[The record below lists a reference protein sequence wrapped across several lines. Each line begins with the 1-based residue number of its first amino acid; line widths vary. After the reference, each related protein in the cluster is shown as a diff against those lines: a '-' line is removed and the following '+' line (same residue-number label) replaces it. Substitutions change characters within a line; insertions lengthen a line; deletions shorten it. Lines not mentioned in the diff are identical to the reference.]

1 MPRTSCWTFSG
12 RSIALLRR
20 GAKAS
25 RSEDGPIGG
34 SIKVIPGSIRNPDE
48 SDALSV
54 KLSIRDTEITMFAD
68 GAELGNWPPTAVTI
82 RRIDSTSFEFI
93 AEGDRLIFVPD
104 DPATFGGNAPIDE
117 GAAGTGRRRG
127 RKAKKKPHRTE
138 PRLESDQAAH
148 EEGRPPGRRPAAQEP
163 STETASKP
171 SRRDRKAAAKAARA
185 KAPPSEVVPVSPST
199 VPRPIAATLD
209 DEPPAADDAPSKARG
224 RGKPRSR
231 LVVLRPEPGEASLTG
246 SEEKSNG
253 VWIRTLDMARHYDI
267 FGLDR
272 VPIDEGLRG
281 QEHQHTWDHR
291 VVASSGLGRHIC
303 TICGETRRK
312 AD

>member
-1 MPRTSCWTFSG
+1 MTS
-12 RSIALLRR
+12 
-20 GAKAS
+20 
-25 RSEDGPIGG
+25 
-34 SIKVIPGSIRNPDE
+34 GSIRNPDE
-48 SDALSV
+48 TDALDV

-68 GAELGNWPPTAVTI
+68 GAELGTWPSTAVKI

-104 DPATFGGNAPIDE
+104 DPATFGDTPLVDG
-117 GAAGTGRRRG
+117 GAASTGGRRG
-127 RKAKKKPHRTE
+127 RKSKKKSDGTE
-138 PRLESDQAAH
+138 SRLESDQASH

-163 STETASKP
+163 STEKSSKP
-171 SRRDRKAAAKAARA
+171 SRRDRKAAAEAARPG
-185 KAPPSEVVPVSPST
+185 APPLEVVPVPSST
-199 VPRPIAATLD
+199 VPRPIAATSD
-209 DEPPAADDAPSKARG
+209 DERPAADDAPSEARG

-231 LVVLRPEPGEASLTG
+231 LAALHPEPDRASSKV
-246 SEEKSNG
+246 SERKSNG